1 MKPMTKM
8 LNPLIKKAAG
18 KKHFGMAAQIHHRG
32 RRSGKQFV
40 TPASAR
46 PAGDHIIAPLTFG
59 TQSDWCR
66 NVLAAG
72 GCQIRYRGV
81 DYIATDPE
89 IVDRMSLPP
98 WARSSFSRLER
109 FLFPVIGIK
118 YFLLL
123 RNAAMSDSTNAP
135 AGR

>member
-1 MKPMTKM
+1 MKPMTKV

-18 KKHFGMAAQIHHRG
+18 KRHFGMAAQIHHRG
-32 RRSGKQFV
+32 RKSGRQFV

-46 PAGDHIIAPLTFG
+46 PAGDHIVAPLTFG

-72 GCQIRYRGV
+72 GCAIRYRGV
-81 DYIATDPE
+81 DYLATDPVV
-89 IVDRMSLPP
+89 VDRANLPP
-98 WARSSFSRLER
+98 WAVAAFKRRER

-118 YFLLL
+118 YFLLM
-123 RNAAMSDSTNAP
+123 RKGQPSTIASV
-135 AGR
+135 GR